1 MSKLYFH
8 YGAMNSGKTTT
19 LLQVA
24 HNYEEKEM
32 KIILIKPKTDTK
44 GQNKV
49 VSRLGVER
57 EVDVLL
63 DSDKTIMEYMK
74 SEKPTAIIVHEAQFL
89 TPKQVDELY
98 PSIVLW
104 IEM

>member
-8 YGAMNSGKTTT
+8 YGAMNSGKTTA

-24 HNYEEKEM
+24 HNYEEKGM

-44 GQNKV
+44 GLNKV

-57 EVDVLL
+57 EVDKLN
-63 DSDKTIMEYMK
+63 TIEAMADFEYIFVTDFK
-74 SEKPTAIIVHEAQFL
+74 EK
-89 TPKQVDELY
+89 DEDLIKNFKANY
-98 PSIVLW
+98 AKVVILK
-104 IEM
+104 EK

>member
-32 KIILIKPKTDTK
+32 KII
-44 GQNKV
+44 N
-49 VSRLGVER
+49 
-57 EVDVLL
+57 
-63 DSDKTIMEYMK
+63 DKR
-74 SEKPTAIIVHEAQFL
+74 SEDK
-89 TPKQVDELY
+89 K
-98 PSIVLW
+98 
-104 IEM
+104 